1 MNIFRFEVIGSE
13 KDLSEL
19 GEFLNQQNVP
29 YEHGAM
35 GANVGGIILGALFIL
50 SRYDVFSKC
59 ITAYM
64 KAKKKRL
71 DAFVEDKGFIELEN
85 YTAEDL
91 EKILPAITTIH
102 IKDKE

>member
-1 MNIFRFEVIGSE
+1 MS
-13 KDLSEL
+13 
-19 GEFLNQQNVP
+19 
-29 YEHGAM
+29 YTA
-35 GANVGGIILGALFIL
+35 ILGALFIL

-64 KAKKKRL
+64 KTKKKRL
-71 DAFVEDKGFIELEN
+71 EVFIEDKGSIELEN

-91 EKILPAITTIH
+91 EKILPAKTTIH